1 MMRAFIIAIMAA
13 ALLLPAS
20 AFAQER
26 GPSQEDFIGVN
37 YSGPVFQDAFWTD
50 RTTMPA
56 VGTPL
61 EKIEVGPGDGTSVL
75 AVTLVNRGLSDI
87 TSISGSLSVP
97 VGFKATGGGAQAT
110 AKHNEIVEEGG
121 VFTLFFQVDVLA
133 DARVQ
138 GYNGVLTIQYSR
150 INEVGQPRSDTM
162 DVPFRLTGKSILDAQ
177 GPSSDLSPG
186 ANEVSIL
193 LVNKGTA
200 PATSV
205 TVTISMAGD
214 NSSAGAVNIGAK
226 TFEAGTIP
234 ANGSFELNPVI
245 YVSNAA
251 ADTLQSA
258 VLHVTYGNAYGIRKT
273 TDIAVGLVV
282 LPRALDSDLSV
293 TPSDG
298 NIITA
303 GKIYDYKFTVSNV
316 GNTPLNDLLLTLS
329 SETETIEVLGDSKW
343 TIKAIEPGTEQE
355 LATRVF
361 APTDLIGTSTTFNLS
376 VKYVSSGQPK
386 TESIDLGAYVEG
398 EISVRAYEI
407 DVNYI
412 GGAPN
417 IVGSLLNEGN
427 TLALFTTIEVVG
439 ADGLATSLPPEQYLG
454 DLTENSPLPF
464 SIPIDVGGAQAGTYP
479 VKLKVTY
486 KDDLRQL
493 HTFEVDSNV
502 NFQPEQPAD
511 EASQSSAGASSGII
525 IGAIVAVAAAII
537 AYIVIKRRKKSAL
550 KRTIGERKQD
560 DIESLLDS
568 HIERKP
574 EDRK

>member
-1 MMRAFIIAIMAA
+1 LMRYFIIAILAA
-13 ALLLPAS
+13 AILLPAS

-26 GPSQEDFIGVN
+26 GPSQEDFIN
-37 YSGPVFQDAFWTD
+37 ASYSGPVFQDAFWTD

-56 VGTPL
+56 EGTSL

-75 AVTLVNRGLSDI
+75 AVTLVNRGLADI
-87 TSISGSLSVP
+87 TSVSGSLAVP
-97 VGFKATGGGAQAT
+97 AGFKATGGGAQAT
-110 AKHNEIVEEGG
+110 AKHNQIVQEGEA
-121 VFTLFFQVDVLA
+121 FTLFFQVDVLA

-150 INEVGQPRSDTM
+150 VNEVGQPRSDTIN
-162 DVPFRLTGKSILDAQ
+162 VPFRLTGKSILDAQ
-177 GPSSDLSPG
+177 GPASDLSPG

-234 ANGSFELNPVI
+234 PNGSFELNPVI

-251 ADTLQSA
+251 GDTLQSA
-258 VLHVTYGNAYGIRKT
+258 ILHVTYGDAYGVRKT
-273 TDIAVGLVV
+273 TDIAVGIIV

-293 TPSDG
+293 APSDG
-298 NIITA
+298 NIVTA
-303 GKIYDYKFTVSNV
+303 GKIYNYNFTVSNV
-316 GNTPLNDLLLTLS
+316 GDEPLNDMLLTLS
-329 SETETIEVLGDSKW
+329 SETETIEILGDSKW

-361 APTDLIGTSTTFNLS
+361 APTDLIGTPTTFNLS

-407 DVNYI
+407 GVNYI
-412 GGAPN
+412 GGTPN
-417 IVGSLLNEGN
+417 IVGNLLNEGN
-427 TLALFTTIEVVG
+427 TLALFTTIEVAS
-439 ADGLATSLPPEQYLG
+439 ADGLASSLPPEQYLG

-464 SIPIDVGGAQAGTYP
+464 SIPIDVGDAQAGTYP

-502 NFQPEQPAD
+502 DFQPEQPAD
-511 EASQSSAGASSGII
+511 EASQGSGAGSGMM
-525 IGAIVAVAAAII
+525 IGVIAAIAVAVII
-537 AYIVIKRRKKSAL
+537 AVIVIKRRKKSAL
-550 KRTIGERKQD
+550 RRTIGERKQD

>member
-1 MMRAFIIAIMAA
+1 MRYFIIAIVAA
-13 ALLLPAS
+13 ALLLPAG
-20 AFAQER
+20 ALAQER
-26 GPSQEDFIGVN
+26 GPSQEDFIN
-37 YSGPVFQDAFWTD
+37 TSSGPVFQDAFWTD

-56 VGTPL
+56 AGTSL

-75 AVTLVNRGLSDI
+75 AVTLVNRGLADI
-87 TSISGSLSVP
+87 TSISGSLSLP
-97 VGFKATGGGAQAT
+97 SGFKAAGGGAQAV
-110 AKHNEIVEEGG
+110 AKHNEIVQEGQA
-121 VFTLFFQVDVLA
+121 FTLFFQVDVL
-133 DARVQ
+133 DGARVQ
-138 GYNGVLTIQYSR
+138 GYNGILTIQYSR
-150 INEVGQPRSDTM
+150 IQEVGQPRSDTIS
-162 DVPFRLTGKSILDAQ
+162 VPFRLTGKSVLDAQ

-214 NSSAGAVNIGAK
+214 NSSSGAVNIGSK

-234 ANGSFELNPVI
+234 ANSSFELNPVI

-258 VLHVTYGNAYGIRKT
+258 ILHVTYGDAYGVRKT

-293 TPSDG
+293 APSDG

-303 GKIYDYKFTVSNV
+303 GKIYDYNFTVSNV
-316 GNTPLNDLLLTLS
+316 GDAPLSDMLLTLS
-329 SETETIEVLGDSKW
+329 SDTETIEVLGDSKW
-343 TIKAIEPGTEQE
+343 TIKSIEPGAEQE

-361 APTDLIGTSTTFNLS
+361 APTDLIGTPTTFNLS

-386 TESIDLGAYVEG
+386 SESIDLGAYVEG

-412 GGAPN
+412 GGVPN
-417 IVGSLLNEGN
+417 VVGNLLNEGN
-427 TLALFTTIEVVG
+427 TLALFTTIEVIS

-502 NFQPEQPAD
+502 NFQPEQTED
-511 EASQSSAGASSGII
+511 EASQGSAGASPG
-525 IGAIVAVAAAII
+525 IVAGAVIAVVAAII
-537 AYIVIKRRKKSAL
+537 AFIVIKRRKKSAL